1 MALIHCS
8 SLFFLV
14 NNANE
19 DMASL
24 VSFPLSCSASSEVC
38 GRVYCLG
45 VKNNN
50 DNYSTN
56 SSLQEGFPL
65 REYKSLQ
72 ELTSK
77 EVSDLKENCKFHY
90 TQQWQYQLHVTLY
103 RWWTF
108 LFNWWYIVILQMT
121 QHLKWQLQHWIF
133 NGLESLGCTKFLS
146 KSKLPASIRLGTFYS
161 FKYWHNYKHGN
172 SSVGISSKRTGRGR
186 VD

>member
-1 MALIHCS
+1 M
-8 SLFFLV
+8 V

-24 VSFPLSCSASSEVC
+24 VPFPLCSGASSEVC

-77 EVSDLKENCKFHY
+77 EVSDLQEIIASSITRNSGNTSYTSLFIDGEHSYSTDDILRFCK
-90 TQQWQYQLHVTLY
+90 
-103 RWWTF
+103 
-108 LFNWWYIVILQMT
+108 
-121 QHLKWQLQHWIF
+121 
-133 NGLESLGCTKFLS
+133 
-146 KSKLPASIRLGTFYS
+146 
-161 FKYWHNYKHGN
+161 
-172 SSVGISSKRTGRGR
+172 
-186 VD
+186 

>member
-1 MALIHCS
+1 LNGKFIINDEGKNAIQYLKVHINRGCLSGIPAHASTSGNECSHRRLNYAIHTNCISVEMALIHCS

-103 RWWTF
+103 RW
-108 LFNWWYIVILQMT
+108 
-121 QHLKWQLQHWIF
+121 
-133 NGLESLGCTKFLS
+133 
-146 KSKLPASIRLGTFYS
+146 
-161 FKYWHNYKHGN
+161 
-172 SSVGISSKRTGRGR
+172 
-186 VD
+186 